1 MKKYSIIYADPPW
14 AYRTYSKK
22 GQGRSAESHYPTM
35 CIEDIKALPVGE
47 LAAKDC
53 ALFLWITF
61 PCLCEALEV
70 LTAWGFSYKTVAFV
84 WVKQNRRNDDLFT
97 GMGYWTR
104 ANAEICILATKGH
117 PKRVDAG
124 VRQVILSHIEEH
136 SKKPDEA
143 RERIVRLMGD
153 LPRVELFARQSPE
166 GWDVWGNEVEC
177 TAHLSYGGNTMLRLK
192 PISLRDANE
201 YVRKYHRHHKP
212 VAGHKFSIGCE
223 ADGELVG
230 VIIAG
235 RPVSRY
241 LDDGFTLEVT
251 RLCTNGAKN
260 ACSFLYGAAARAA
273 AAMGYKRIITYTLES
288 ENGASLRASGWICQG
303 KAGGLRW
310 TGKRQPKEDQYPAQ
324 MKLRYE
330 KQLRKEETVNGIC
343 SGPEGS

>member
-143 RERIVRLMGD
+143 RERIVRSWETFPAWSF
-153 LPRVELFARQSPE
+153 LPVSLPKAGTFGATRSNARLIFL
-166 GWDVWGNEVEC
+166 WRKHHAAAK
-177 TAHLSYGGNTMLRLK
+177 THLS
-192 PISLRDANE
+192 
-201 YVRKYHRHHKP
+201 
-212 VAGHKFSIGCE
+212 
-223 ADGELVG
+223 
-230 VIIAG
+230 
-235 RPVSRY
+235 SRRQR
-241 LDDGFTLEVT
+241 V
-251 RLCTNGAKN
+251 CP
-260 ACSFLYGAAARAA
+260 AA
-273 AAMGYKRIITYTLES
+273 S
-288 ENGASLRASGWICQG
+288 PAS
-303 KAGGLRW
+303 
-310 TGKRQPKEDQYPAQ
+310 
-324 MKLRYE
+324 
-330 KQLRKEETVNGIC
+330 
-343 SGPEGS
+343 

>member
-61 PCLCEALEV
+61 PCL
-70 LTAWGFSYKTVAFV
+70 
-84 WVKQNRRNDDLFT
+84 
-97 GMGYWTR
+97 
-104 ANAEICILATKGH
+104 
-117 PKRVDAG
+117 
-124 VRQVILSHIEEH
+124 
-136 SKKPDEA
+136 
-143 RERIVRLMGD
+143 
-153 LPRVELFARQSPE
+153 
-166 GWDVWGNEVEC
+166 
-177 TAHLSYGGNTMLRLK
+177 
-192 PISLRDANE
+192 
-201 YVRKYHRHHKP
+201 
-212 VAGHKFSIGCE
+212 
-223 ADGELVG
+223 
-230 VIIAG
+230 
-235 RPVSRY
+235 
-241 LDDGFTLEVT
+241 
-251 RLCTNGAKN
+251 
-260 ACSFLYGAAARAA
+260 
-273 AAMGYKRIITYTLES
+273 TYTLES

>member
-1 MKKYSIIYADPPW
+1 MKRGS
-14 AYRTYSKK
+14 
-22 GQGRSAESHYPTM
+22 
-35 CIEDIKALPVGE
+35 
-47 LAAKDC
+47 
-53 ALFLWITF
+53 ALFGSWETF
-61 PCLCEALEV
+61 PRGA
-70 LTAWGFSYKTVAFV
+70 
-84 WVKQNRRNDDLFT
+84 
-97 GMGYWTR
+97 
-104 ANAEICILATKGH
+104 
-117 PKRVDAG
+117 
-124 VRQVILSHIEEH
+124 
-136 SKKPDEA
+136 
-143 RERIVRLMGD
+143 
-153 LPRVELFARQSPE
+153 FARQTPRLGRLGQRGRMHGTS
-166 GWDVWGNEVEC
+166 
-177 TAHLSYGGNTMLRLK
+177 SYGGNTMLRLR
-192 PISLRDANE
+192 PSLRDANE
-201 YVRKYHRHHKP
+201 YVRQHHRHHKP

-241 LDDGFTLEVT
+241 LDDGFTLMLQGYAPTERRT
-251 RLCTNGAKN
+251 LA
-260 ACSFLYGAAARAA
+260 AFYGAAARAA